1 MIVDFSQSFTCSL
14 RTKKRCPLKHYSG
27 LLADACCS
35 QAFSGAAAVLSTCQV
50 GYILLRGFEYTPPLK
65 YV

>member
-1 MIVDFSQSFTCSL
+1 L
-14 RTKKRCPLKHYSG
+14 NGAPKNECPLKHYSG
-27 LLADACCS
+27 LLADACCR